1 MRHNSYLFIHTKR
14 IMLKALKP
22 AADTPHYFEATLAER
37 GQIVVPKSARD
48 DLGLR
53 PGMKL
58 DVWVENNQI
67 IIKKRVKLS
76 LDHWLG
82 VAPKDGLSAQEALD
96 DLRGRPLRTVPK
108 VTPKA
113 IPKLKPTA
121 TN

>member
-1 MRHNSYLFIHTKR
+1 MQHNSYLFIHTKR
-14 IMLKALKP
+14 IMLKTLTP
-22 AADTPHYFEATLAER
+22 AADTPHYFETTLAER

-82 VAPKDGLSAQEALD
+82 VAPKDGLNAQEALD
-96 DLRGRPLRTVPK
+96 DLRGRPLSTNSK

-113 IPKLKPTA
+113 IPKVKSKA

>member
-1 MRHNSYLFIHTKR
+1 
-14 IMLKALKP
+14 MLKALKP

-96 DLRGRPLRTVPK
+96 DLRGRPLRTAPK

-113 IPKLKPTA
+113 IPKVKSKA